1 MIQRLVWGR
10 TGPFWCG
17 AILGLSAS
25 VLSGPA
31 EARRANAFTATAVD
45 SATVELSA
53 RTSVA
58 QDYWCQAG
66 SYARNQLR
74 IPVATRIYLVREMG
88 PSQSV
93 PGERSVVF
101 SLNPPEGV
109 DTTPGNSVTVKRV
122 GENMSVAGAE
132 SFCTDNLIDP

>member
-1 MIQRLVWGR
+1 MIRNTTRLR
-10 TGPFWCG
+10 ARFTGG
-17 AILGLSAS
+17 AVIFGLAL
-25 VLSGPA
+25 VLQGGPSD
-31 EARRANAFTATAVD
+31 ARRANAFTATAVD
-45 SATVELSA
+45 SSTVELSA

-66 SYARNQLR
+66 SYARNRLR
-74 IPVATRIYLVREMG
+74 IPVATRIYLVREIG

-122 GENMSVAGAE
+122 GDNMSVAGAQ